1 MNRKLKKY
9 MDDIDKVEKR
19 IAEYQEQLE
28 TLKIGLKQEQEYE
41 MVRAIRSLNLGRNV
55 LFSVL
60 NGLQD
65 GSMTIRDL
73 EDMGADFSDEEEAH
87 DSDEDDSDDLTDD
100 SYSDNEDEDSGESHW
115 QRGGRYGE

>member
-1 MNRKLKKY
+1 

-19 IAEYQEQLE
+19 IAEYQTQLE

-41 MVRAIRSLNLGRNV
+41 MVRAIRSLNLGRNE

-73 EDMGADFSDEEEAH
+73 EDMGADFSDEEDAPAPETE
-87 DSDEDDSDDLTDD
+87 SDEDMTDD
-100 SYSDNEDEDSGESHW
+100 FESGNEDEDSEESHW